1 MCAEGGPGRLADP
14 RGAAAGRALCA
25 IVWAGAPGAVVVCSR
40 AELCAAPAPWSPAAA
55 GIGRS
60 SSVAQCSGNGGGEE
74 HFTLIL
80 GLPRLPQPLTCT
92 FLPQFPI
99 SAAPAWVSPLPFSP
113 SGTVSGLGI
122 VRSSGTGRGN
132 HSLMLGADIFTSV
145 ADALTCGQPGTEDPG
160 LPPSAVG
167 PCISELMHPETR
179 RVPPRQSA
187 VPRNF
192 SADVGTL
199 RIPAWSPSPV
209 LLPAGHSCQRSLLG
223 SAHP

>member
-1 MCAEGGPGRLADP
+1 MSEGLATRFTGPGARGLAVIVRAPRAGLGCGRGCARKADPGAWLAGTP

-99 SAAPAWVSPLPFSP
+99 SAAPAWVSQLPFSP

-132 HSLMLGADIFTSV
+132 HSLMLGAD
-145 ADALTCGQPGTEDPG
+145 L
-160 LPPSAVG
+160 L
-167 PCISELMHPETR
+167 L
-179 RVPPRQSA
+179 
-187 VPRNF
+187 
-192 SADVGTL
+192 L
-199 RIPAWSPSPV
+199 SPTP
-209 LLPAGHSCQRSLLG
+209 
-223 SAHP
+223 